1 LTQRFDTERAEL
13 ISNDN
18 SFDPVV
24 FGKKKPRVEPELAG
38 EVVVPSKPQVSQG
51 ERFLELMPS
60 EKLKIFLSRLAD
72 LLILPSDSFPPQ
84 ERALIDDLAAR
95 VATLVTKDS
104 LVTLV
109 ERLISHHS
117 TPPAVITALLHQDEE
132 IALPLL
138 TSTVK
143 LSESDLISVMRKKGP
158 VHQDAIA
165 QRERLAA
172 SICDAVVSHGGES
185 TLRIMLQNESSQIS
199 RPAYVLLSQRSLTDQ
214 SLLNLLIERESFPAD
229 IAHLVFWWSGPLERK
244 RIIER
249 FSCQR
254 DTIREIMPDEIL
266 DALRAQGGAS
276 SYAVRMI
283 QRPERMLQENIDSA
297 LAALTLGDSDKVLE
311 ILSEGA
317 AVKEETVA
325 QILDDLGGEAVAVLA
340 KSCGFGR
347 KKFFNLRSI
356 LANLKDEEWD
366 EDKAQND
373 IATIIHDTLSTDRA
387 DVVLRYWDRTSR
399 EVTD

>member
-1 LTQRFDTERAEL
+1 M
-13 ISNDN
+13 
-18 SFDPVV
+18 
-24 FGKKKPRVEPELAG
+24 
-38 EVVVPSKPQVSQG
+38 KPQVSQG

-60 EKLKIFLSRLAD
+60 EKLKVFLSRLAD

-95 VATLVTKDS
+95 VAMLVSKDS

-117 TPPAVITALLHQDEE
+117 TPPAVITALLHKDEE

-138 TSTVK
+138 RSTIK
-143 LSESDLISVMRKKGP
+143 LSESDLISVIRKQGS
-158 VHQDAIA
+158 VHQAAIA
-165 QRERLAA
+165 QREHLPA
-172 SICDAVVSHGGES
+172 SVCDAIVSHGDEA
-185 TLRIMLQNESSQIS
+185 TLRIMLQNESSRIS
-199 RPAYVLLSQRSLTDQ
+199 RAAYVLLSQRSLTDQ

-229 IAHLVFWWSGPLERK
+229 IAHLVFWWSGSLERK

-283 QRPERMLQENIDSA
+283 QRPERMLQETIDSA
-297 LAALTLGDSDKVLE
+297 LAALTLADNDKVLE

-325 QILDDLGGEAVAVLA
+325 QILDDSGGEAIAVLA

-347 KKFFNLRSI
+347 RKFFNLRSI

-366 EDKAQND
+366 EDEAQND